1 MHVAIMSDLDLC
13 IQSTS
18 TTYMLTYTPV
28 SEAGG
33 VGKTTTAAT
42 LAASHARAG
51 HDVLAIDMDT
61 QNGSL
66 TYFFGP
72 DYDRGD
78 PDVDNLVR
86 HMVGRPKGDFD
97 ELTIDVGPG
106 IDLIPSH
113 NMLEDV
119 HEFLLNEKNQAEKL
133 GESFSMYHQ
142 LHRVLREAD
151 VRDKYDVVI
160 VDSAGKAGPILYNA
174 LVAVRNVVIPFEA
187 TAKGQESI
195 DGLDDL
201 VDGLEENIGVDV
213 GVLAVVPIGYKDT
226 RDQREILTGL
236 EESNFPVPVVIGERG
251 SLMEGCWKQQC
262 SPYTYVEKHRSRK
275 RDYERETL
283 DQFDE
288 LARYLEQEAGLKP
301 PEVTA

>member
-1 MHVAIMSDLDLC
+1 MVLNSPM
-13 IQSTS
+13 
-18 TTYMLTYTPV
+18 MLTYTPV

-42 LAASHARAG
+42 LAASHAHVG
-51 HDVLAIDMDT
+51 HDVLVIDMDT

-72 DYDRGD
+72 DYARGD
-78 PDVDNLVR
+78 PNVDNLVR
-86 HMVGRPKGDFD
+86 HLVGRPNGDFHD
-97 ELTIDVGPG
+97 LPLEVENK

-113 NMLEDV
+113 NMLEDL
-119 HEFLLNEKNQAEKL
+119 HEFLLNEKNQAENF
-133 GESFSMYHQ
+133 GESYNMYHQ
-142 LHRVLREAD
+142 LHRVLREAN
-151 VRDKYDVVI
+151 VRTEYDVVI

-195 DGLDDL
+195 EGLDDL
-201 VDGLEENIGVDV
+201 VEGLEESIDVDV

-226 RDQREILTGL
+226 RDQREILGEL
-236 EESNFPVPVVIGERG
+236 HEGGFPVPVVIGERG

-262 SPYTYVEKHRSRK
+262 SPYMYVENHRDRK
-275 RDYERETL
+275 RDYELETL
-283 DQFDE
+283 GQFDE
-288 LARYLEQEAGLKP
+288 LARHLEKEAGLEP
-301 PEVTA
+301 PEVTV

>member
-1 MHVAIMSDLDLC
+1 
-13 IQSTS
+13 
-18 TTYMLTYTPV
+18 MLTYTPV

-72 DYDRGD
+72 DYDRSD
-78 PDVDNLVR
+78 PSVDNLVR
-86 HMVGRPKGDFD
+86 HLVGRPKGEFHALAVEVED
-97 ELTIDVGPG
+97 G

-113 NMLEDV
+113 NMLEDL
-119 HEFLLNEKNQAEKL
+119 HEFLLNEKTQAENF
-133 GESFSMYHQ
+133 GESYSMYHQ
-142 LHRVLREAD
+142 LHRVLREAN
-151 VRDKYDVVI
+151 VRDEYDVVI

-195 DGLDDL
+195 EGLDDL
-201 VDGLEENIGVDV
+201 VEGLEQSIDVDV

-226 RDQREILTGL
+226 RDQREILGEL
-236 EESNFPVPVVIGERG
+236 REGGFPVPVVVGERG
-251 SLMEGCWKQQC
+251 SLMEGCWRQQC
-262 SPYTYVEKHRSRK
+262 SPYTYVETHRDRK
-275 RDYERETL
+275 RDYELETL

-288 LARYLEQEAGLKP
+288 LARHLEREAGLETP
-301 PEVTA
+301 GVTA

>member
-1 MHVAIMSDLDLC
+1 
-13 IQSTS
+13 
-18 TTYMLTYTPV
+18 MLTYTPV

-42 LAASHARAG
+42 LAVSHARAG
-51 HDVLAIDMDT
+51 HNVLAIDMDT

-72 DYDRGD
+72 AYDRGD

-86 HMVGRPKGDFD
+86 HLVGRPKGDFHD
-97 ELTIDVGPG
+97 LTLEVEGG

-113 NMLEDV
+113 NMLEDL

-151 VRDKYDVVI
+151 IRNEYDVVI

-195 DGLDDL
+195 EGLDDL

-213 GVLAVVPIGYKDT
+213 GVLSVVPIGFKNT
-226 RDQREILTGL
+226 RDQREVLGDL
-236 EESNFPVPVVIGERG
+236 REDDFPVPVVIGER
-251 SLMEGCWKQQC
+251 SSMMEGCWKQQC
-262 SPYTYVEKHRSRK
+262 SPYTYVEEHRDRK
-275 RDYERETL
+275 RDYELETL
-283 DQFDE
+283 DQFDD
-288 LARYLEQEAGLKP
+288 LARHLEQEVGLET

>member
-1 MHVAIMSDLDLC
+1 
-13 IQSTS
+13 
-18 TTYMLTYTPV
+18 MLTYAPV

-51 HDVLAIDMDT
+51 HDVLTIDMDT

-72 DYDRGD
+72 DYDRSD
-78 PDVDNLVR
+78 PSVDNLVR
-86 HMVGRPKGDFD
+86 HLVGRPKGTFHD
-97 ELTIDVGPG
+97 LTITVEDG

-113 NMLEDV
+113 NMLEDL
-119 HEFLLNEKNQAEKL
+119 HEFLLNEKNQAENF
-133 GESFSMYHQ
+133 GESYSMYHQ
-142 LHRVLREAD
+142 LHRVLRDAN
-151 VRDKYDVVI
+151 VRDEYDVVI

-195 DGLDDL
+195 EGLDDL
-201 VDGLEENIGVDV
+201 VEGLEESIDVDV
-213 GVLAVVPIGYKDT
+213 GVLAVLPIGYKDT
-226 RDQREILTGL
+226 RDQREVLNEL
-236 EESNFPVPVVIGERG
+236 EESGFPVPVVIGERG

-262 SPYTYVEKHRSRK
+262 SPYRYIEEHRSRK
-275 RDYERETL
+275 RDYELETL
-283 DQFDE
+283 EQFDQ
-288 LARYLEQEAGLKP
+288 LARHLEREAGLKQK
-301 PEVTA
+301 EVTA

>member
-1 MHVAIMSDLDLC
+1 MVFDHP
-13 IQSTS
+13 
-18 TTYMLTYTPV
+18 YMLTYAPV

-51 HDVLAIDMDT
+51 HDVLVIDMDT

-66 TYFFGP
+66 TYLFGP
-72 DYDRGD
+72 NYDRGD
-78 PDVDNLVR
+78 PSVDNLVR
-86 HMVGRPKGDFD
+86 HLVGRPKGEFRD
-97 ELTIDVGPG
+97 LTLEVENG

-113 NMLEDV
+113 NMLEDL
-119 HEFLLNEKNQAEKL
+119 HEFLLNEKDQAENF
-133 GESFSMYHQ
+133 GESYSMYHQ
-142 LHRVLREAD
+142 LHRVLRDAN
-151 VRDKYDVVI
+151 VRDEYDVVI

-201 VDGLEENIGVDV
+201 VDGLEQSIDVDV
-213 GVLAVVPIGYKDT
+213 GVLAVVPVGYKDT
-226 RDQREILTGL
+226 RDQREILGEL
-236 EESNFPVPVVIGERG
+236 RESGFSVPVVVGERG

-262 SPYTYVEKHRSRK
+262 SPYAYVERHRDRK
-275 RDYERETL
+275 RDYELETL
-283 DQFDE
+283 DQFDR
-288 LARYLEQEAGLKP
+288 LARHLELEVGLET

>member
-1 MHVAIMSDLDLC
+1 
-13 IQSTS
+13 
-18 TTYMLTYTPV
+18 MLTYTPV

-42 LAASHARAG
+42 LAVSHARAG

-72 DYDRGD
+72 EYNRGD
-78 PDVDNLVR
+78 PQIDNLVR
-86 HMVGRPKGDFD
+86 HLVGRPKGDFHD
-97 ELTIDVGPG
+97 LTHEVEDGV
-106 IDLIPSH
+106 DLIPSH
-113 NMLEDV
+113 NMLEDI

-133 GESFSMYHQ
+133 GESYSIYHQ
-142 LHRVLREAD
+142 LHRVLQEAD
-151 VRDKYDVVI
+151 VREQYDVII

-195 DGLDDL
+195 EGLDDL
-201 VDGLEENIGVDV
+201 VDGLEESIGVDV

-226 RDQREILTGL
+226 RDQREILGEL
-236 EESNFPVPVVIGERG
+236 RESGFPVPVVIGERG

-262 SPYTYVEKHRSRK
+262 SPYTYVEEYRNRK
-275 RDYERETL
+275 REYEIDTL
-283 DQFDE
+283 EQFNE
-288 LARYLEQEAGLKP
+288 LARHLEREAELKS

>member
-1 MHVAIMSDLDLC
+1 
-13 IQSTS
+13 
-18 TTYMLTYTPV
+18 MLTYTPV

-33 VGKTTTAAT
+33 VGKTTITAT
-42 LAASHARAG
+42 LAVSHAQAG

-86 HMVGRPKGDFD
+86 HLVGRPKDGFTN
-97 ELTIDVGPG
+97 LTHEVEHGV
-106 IDLIPSH
+106 DLIPSH
-113 NMLEDV
+113 NMLEDL
-119 HEFLLNEKNQAEKL
+119 HGFLLNEKNQAEKL
-133 GESFSMYHQ
+133 GEAYSMYHQ
-142 LHRVLREAD
+142 LHRVLREAN
-151 VRDKYDVVI
+151 VRDTYDVVI

-195 DGLDDL
+195 QGLDDL
-201 VDGLEENIGVDV
+201 VDGLEESVGVDV
-213 GVLAVVPIGYKDT
+213 GVLAVVPIRYKQT
-226 RDQREILTGL
+226 RDQKEVL
-236 EESNFPVPVVIGERG
+236 EQLRASQFPVPVVIGERG

-262 SPYTYVEKHRSRK
+262 SPYTYVENHRDRK
-275 RDYERETL
+275 REYEMDTL

-288 LARYLEQEAGLKP
+288 LARHLERQAGLDL

>member
-1 MHVAIMSDLDLC
+1 
-13 IQSTS
+13 
-18 TTYMLTYTPV
+18 MLTYTPV

-42 LAASHARAG
+42 LAVSHARAG
-51 HDVLAIDMDT
+51 HNVLAIDMDT

-72 DYDRGD
+72 EYNRGD
-78 PDVDNLVR
+78 PQIDNLVR
-86 HMVGRPKGDFD
+86 HLVGRPKGDFHD
-97 ELTIDVGPG
+97 LTHEVEDGV
-106 IDLIPSH
+106 DLIPSH
-113 NMLEDV
+113 NMLEDI

-133 GESFSMYHQ
+133 GESYSMYHQ
-142 LHRVLREAD
+142 LHRVLQEAN
-151 VRDKYDVVI
+151 VRDHYDVII
-160 VDSAGKAGPILYNA
+160 VDSAGKAGPTLYNA

-195 DGLDDL
+195 EGLDDL

-226 RDQREILTGL
+226 RDQREILGEL
-236 EESNFPVPVVIGERG
+236 RESGFSVPVIIGERG

-262 SPYTYVEKHRSRK
+262 SPYAYVEEHRNRK
-275 RDYERETL
+275 REYEINTL
-283 DQFDE
+283 EQFDE
-288 LARYLEQEAGLKP
+288 LARHLEREAGLKT

>member
-1 MHVAIMSDLDLC
+1 
-13 IQSTS
+13 
-18 TTYMLTYTPV
+18 MLTYTPV

-42 LAASHARAG
+42 LAVSHARAG

-72 DYDRGD
+72 DFDRGD

-86 HMVGRPKGDFD
+86 HLVGRPKDDFQD
-97 ELTIDVGPG
+97 LTYEVESGV
-106 IDLIPSH
+106 DLVPSH
-113 NMLEDV
+113 NMLEDL

-133 GESFSMYHQ
+133 GESYSMYHQ

-151 VRDKYDVVI
+151 VRDDYDVVI

-201 VDGLEENIGVDV
+201 VDGLESSIGVDV

-226 RDQREILTGL
+226 RDQREVLTSL
-236 EESNFPVPVVIGERG
+236 RESGFPVPVVIGERS
-251 SLMEGCWKQQC
+251 SLMEGSWKQQC
-262 SPYTYVEKHRSRK
+262 SPYTYVEKHRSRQ
-275 RDYERETL
+275 RDYELDTL

-288 LARYLEQEAGLKP
+288 LARHLEREVGLEP
-301 PEVTA
+301 AEVTA

>member
-1 MHVAIMSDLDLC
+1 MAYDCS
-13 IQSTS
+13 
-18 TTYMLTYTPV
+18 YMLTYTPV

-42 LAASHARAG
+42 LAVSHARAG

-66 TYFFGP
+66 TYLFGP
-72 DYDRGD
+72 DYSRGD
-78 PDVDNLVR
+78 PQSDNLVR
-86 HMVGRPKGDFD
+86 HLVGRPKGDFQD
-97 ELTIDVGPG
+97 LTYEFEHGV
-106 IDLIPSH
+106 DLIPSH
-113 NMLEDV
+113 NMLEDI

-133 GESFSMYHQ
+133 GESYSMYHQ
-142 LHRVLREAD
+142 LHRVLQEANVREN
-151 VRDKYDVVI
+151 YDVII

-195 DGLDDL
+195 EGLDDL
-201 VDGLEENIGVDV
+201 VDGLEESIDVDV

-226 RDQREILTGL
+226 RDQREILGEL
-236 EESNFPVPVVIGERG
+236 RESGFAVPVVIGERG

-262 SPYTYVEKHRSRK
+262 SPYTYVEEHRSRK
-275 RDYERETL
+275 RDYELDTL
-283 DQFDE
+283 EQFDE
-288 LARYLEQEAGLKP
+288 LARHLEQEAGLKTS
-301 PEVTA
+301 EVTA

>member
-1 MHVAIMSDLDLC
+1 
-13 IQSTS
+13 
-18 TTYMLTYTPV
+18 MLTYTPV

-42 LAASHARAG
+42 LAVSHARAG

-66 TYFFGP
+66 TYLFGP
-72 DYDRGD
+72 DYDRGSSE
-78 PDVDNLVR
+78 VDNLVR
-86 HMVGRPKGDFD
+86 HLVGRPKGDFSD
-97 ELTIDVGPG
+97 LTHTVEHGV
-106 IDLIPSH
+106 DLIPSH
-113 NMLEDV
+113 NMLEDL

-133 GESFSMYHQ
+133 GESYSMYHQ

-151 VRDKYDVVI
+151 VRDEYDVVI

-201 VDGLEENIGVDV
+201 VEGLETSIGVDV
-213 GVLAVVPIGYKDT
+213 GVLAVVPLAYKDT
-226 RDQREILTGL
+226 RDQREILGDL
-236 EESNFPVPVVIGERG
+236 RDSGFSVPVVIGERG

-262 SPYTYVEKHRSRK
+262 SPYTYIDQHRSRK
-275 RDYERETL
+275 RDYELETL

-288 LARYLEQEAGLKP
+288 LARHLEHEADLEM

>member
-1 MHVAIMSDLDLC
+1 
-13 IQSTS
+13 
-18 TTYMLTYTPV
+18 MLTYTPV

-42 LAASHARAG
+42 LAVSHARAG

-78 PDVDNLVR
+78 SDIDNLVR
-86 HMVGRPKGDFD
+86 HLVGRPKGTFD
-97 ELTIDVGPG
+97 SLSIEVEHGV
-106 IDLIPSH
+106 DLIPSH
-113 NMLEDV
+113 NMLEDL

-133 GESFSMYHQ
+133 GESYSMYHQ

-151 VRDKYDVVI
+151 VRERYDVVI
-160 VDSAGKAGPILYNA
+160 IDSAGKAGPILYNA

-195 DGLDDL
+195 EGLDDL
-201 VDGLEENIGVDV
+201 VEGLEKSIGVDV

-226 RDQREILTGL
+226 RDQQEVLGDL
-236 EESNFPVPVVIGERG
+236 QASGFPVPVVIGERS
-251 SLMEGCWKQQC
+251 SLIEGCWKQQC
-262 SPYTYVEKHRSRK
+262 SPYTYVGKHRGRK
-275 RDYERETL
+275 RDYEMDTL

-288 LARYLEQEAGLKP
+288 LARYLEQEAELDAT
-301 PEVTA
+301 EVTA

>member
-1 MHVAIMSDLDLC
+1 
-13 IQSTS
+13 
-18 TTYMLTYTPV
+18 MLTYAPV

-42 LAASHARAG
+42 LAVAHARAG

-72 DYDRGD
+72 EYDRGD
-78 PDVDNLVR
+78 PEQDNLVR
-86 HMVGRPKGDFD
+86 HLVGRPQGDFMD
-97 ELTIDVGPG
+97 LTHEVEAGV
-106 IDLIPSH
+106 DLVPSH
-113 NMLEDV
+113 NMLEDL
-119 HEFLLNEKNQAEKL
+119 HEFLLNEKDQAERL

-142 LHRVLREAD
+142 LQRVLQEAD
-151 VRDKYDVVI
+151 VRDNYDVVI
-160 VDSAGKAGPILYNA
+160 VDTAGKAGPILYNA

-201 VDGLEENIGVDV
+201 VDGLETNIGVDV
-213 GVLAVVPIGYKDT
+213 GVLAVLPIGYKDT
-226 RDQREILTGL
+226 RDQNEILGEL
-236 EESNFPVPVVIGERG
+236 RESGFPVPVVVGERG

-262 SPYTYVEKHRSRK
+262 SPYHYVEHHRSRK
-275 RDYERETL
+275 REYELETL

-288 LARYLEQEAGLKP
+288 LARYLEQQFGLETR
-301 PEVTA
+301 EVTA

>member
-1 MHVAIMSDLDLC
+1 
-13 IQSTS
+13 
-18 TTYMLTYTPV
+18 MLTYTPV

-66 TYFFGP
+66 TYFYGP
-72 DYDRGD
+72 DYDRGNSNL
-78 PDVDNLVR
+78 DNLVR
-86 HMVGRPKGDFD
+86 HLVGRPKGDFQD
-97 ELTIDVGPG
+97 LTHEAGDG

-133 GESFSMYHQ
+133 GESYSMYHQ
-142 LHRVLREAD
+142 LHRVLKEVNVRE
-151 VRDKYDVVI
+151 KYDVVI

-174 LVAVRNVVIPFEA
+174 LVAVRNVVIPFEV

-195 DGLDDL
+195 EGLDDL
-201 VDGLEENIGVDV
+201 VDGLESSIGVDV

-226 RDQREILTGL
+226 RDQREILENLRDGG
-236 EESNFPVPVVIGERG
+236 FPVPVVVGDRG

-262 SPYTYVEKHRSRK
+262 NPYTYVKEHRDRK
-275 RDYERETL
+275 RDYEMETL
-283 DQFDE
+283 EQFDE
-288 LARYLEQEAGLKP
+288 LARHLEKEANLET